1 MNTALVISPLLV
13 NIAILVIYRA
23 RLKLIKREL
32 LTMNNIP
39 GSAEPTSD
47 VWPGY
52 FENNITGGSSGHNRL

>member
-47 VWPGY
+47 VWPG
-52 FENNITGGSSGHNRL
+52 FENNTTGGSSGHNRL